1 MRMKQSLRHVIHAGP
16 CMRFEMQ
23 DSADDGKNQW
33 HHEQGEHNFELLVV
47 WQRITNDG
55 ANKRRARAIQN
66 GVQNK
71 QSDGVAKRWRLAR
84 CLMRLGMQM
93 L

>member
-1 MRMKQSLRHVIHAGP
+1 
-16 CMRFEMQ
+16 MQ
-23 DSADDGKNQW
+23 DGADDGKNKW
-33 HHEQGEHNFELLVV
+33 HHKQREHNFQLLFVR
-47 WQRITNDG
+47 QRITNDG
-55 ANKRRARAIQN
+55 TNKRRARAIQN

>member
-1 MRMKQSLRHVIHAGP
+1 
-16 CMRFEMQ
+16 MRFEMQ

-55 ANKRRARAIQN
+55 ADECRTRAIQN

-71 QSDGVAKRWRLAR
+71 QSDSVAKRRRLSR